1 MMELILLERVE
12 KLGQMGDLVKVKPGY
27 ARNYLLPQKKALR
40 ATKANMKSFESQRVH
55 LEAANLERRTEAEAV
70 AAKMVNLTIVLVGQ
84 AGETGQLFGSV
95 RSRDISDG
103 VTDAGFEIKL
113 NQVKLERPI
122 KTIGLHQ
129 VRIALHPEVTV
140 DITANVARSEEEA
153 KLQATGAVLTEAGGA
168 EPAEPAE
175 PAEDAAAAAAELF
188 ENPEDMEIPQDEEEA
203 AEEKAAADVA
213 TEEPPQD
220 GADDGEGAATE
231 PPETDEK
238 G

>member
-40 ATKANMKSFESQRVH
+40 ATKANMKSFESQRVQ
-55 LEAANLERRTEAEAV
+55 LEAVNLERRTEAEAV
-70 AAKMVNLTIVLVGQ
+70 AAKMENLTIVLVGQ

-103 VTDAGFEIKL
+103 VTDAGFVISI

-140 DITANVARSEEEA
+140 EITANVARSEEEA
-153 KLQATGAVLTEAGGA
+153 KLQARGKVLTGQDA
-168 EPAEPAE
+168 EFFDPS
-175 PAEDAAAAAAELF
+175 EDAAEAANELF
-188 ENPEDMEIPQDEEEA
+188 ENPEDLERPQDEEEA
-203 AEEKAAADVA
+203 AEEKADEQ
-213 TEEPPQD
+213 TPED
-220 GADDGEGAATE
+220 GADDAEEAAAE
-231 PPETDEK
+231 PPETGEK
-238 G
+238 D

>member
-12 KLGQMGDLVKVKPGY
+12 KLGQMGDVVKVKPGY

-40 ATKANMKSFESQRVH
+40 ATKANMESFESQRGH
-55 LEAANLERRTEAEAV
+55 LEATNLERRTEAEAV
-70 AAKMVNLTIVLVGQ
+70 AAKMENLTIVLVGQ
-84 AGETGQLFGSV
+84 AGEAGQLFGSV

-113 NQVKLERPI
+113 NQVKLGRPI

-129 VRIALHPEVTV
+129 VSISLHPEVTV

-153 KLQATGAVLTEAGGA
+153 KLQATGKVLTTAGGA
-168 EPAEPAE
+168 EPSE

-188 ENPEDMEIPQDEEEA
+188 ENPEDQEIPQDEEEA
-203 AEEKAAADVA
+203 AEDVT
-213 TEEPPQD
+213 TEEPPED
-220 GADDGEGAATE
+220 GADDGEEAAAE

-238 G
+238 GC